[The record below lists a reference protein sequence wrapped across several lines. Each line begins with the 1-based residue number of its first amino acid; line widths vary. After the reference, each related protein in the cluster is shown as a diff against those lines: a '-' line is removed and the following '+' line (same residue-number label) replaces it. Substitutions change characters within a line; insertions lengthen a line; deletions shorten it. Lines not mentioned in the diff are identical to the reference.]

1 MIFLISKNT
10 FKLKRLLHVHITSTK
25 KPKEKNPLVDV
36 FTKSVCGIQL
46 ESICT
51 KLGLYDIYAPTWGG
65 MLETKRIV
73 SF

>member
-1 MIFLISKNT
+1 M
-10 FKLKRLLHVHITSTK
+10 STK
-25 KPKEKNPLVDV
+25 KPKEKNPLADV
-36 FTKSVCGIQL
+36 FTKSLCGIQL